1 MKGFH
6 LVCAH
11 LRFMHVATQR
21 VFSVKG
27 AGVASL
33 FAASGYRDQT
43 SANEPQRG
51 PHTLLKSCESVG
63 LCIRHPELSDFVVS
77 FMH

>member
-1 MKGFH
+1 M
-6 LVCAH
+6 
-11 LRFMHVATQR
+11 

-51 PHTLLKSCESVG
+51 PHTHQKAVVALACAFDKSSSSVG
-63 LCIRHPELSDFVVS
+63 LCIRPPEVSDFVVS